1 MTYTLAQI
9 VYDGKSDQINICHVK
24 VFGEIAHFLIATTSK
39 DVAGDIHYGDQ
50 VCSDRGNRSGS
61 TTCKGLSESVCLEP
75 SVAADCEWTYNG
87 QGYQFQVLVGPA
99 FVATFS
105 TTLLFMGVAADNFN
119 RPLVFAI
126 GTLVFSVSC
135 LLMGFADQYWH
146 LVATRQLSSMGR
158 HRTGRGSL

>member
-1 MTYTLAQI
+1 M
-9 VYDGKSDQINICHVK
+9 
-24 VFGEIAHFLIATTSK
+24 
-39 DVAGDIHYGDQ
+39 
-50 VCSDRGNRSGS
+50 
-61 TTCKGLSESVCLEP
+61 
-75 SVAADCEWTYNG
+75 
-87 QGYQFQVLVGPA
+87 GPA

-146 LVATRQLSSMGR
+146 LVATRVGINSIAVSVFVVFWFILTNTESEMSR
-158 HRTGRGSL
+158 LV